1 MRDGNIKLKDES
13 IKKVDKLLKDH
24 GAVAKMKNDVTKQLI
39 VGKYNY
45 KEIYD
50 VFYKISKVVQD
61 IY

>member
-39 VGKYNY
+39 VGNITIRKYMMFFIKY
-45 KEIYD
+45 RK
-50 VFYKISKVVQD
+50 
-61 IY
+61 